1 MSTQLVDIKNEIIRA
16 YGLVNAWRF
25 GDRGVLRE
33 HGSFTLFPC
42 SLPYTTLPFGY
53 S

>member
-16 YGLVNAWRF
+16 SGLVNAWRF
-25 GDRGVLRE
+25 GDSGALRE
-33 HGSFTLFPC
+33 HGSFTLLPH
-42 SLPYTTLPFGY
+42 SLLYAFLPFGY

>member
-1 MSTQLVDIKNEIIRA
+1 MSTQLVDIKSEIIRA
-16 YGLVNAWRF
+16 YGLVNAWTF
-25 GDRGVLRE
+25 GDSSVLRE

-42 SLPYTTLPFGY
+42 FLPYTSLPFGY

>member
-16 YGLVNAWRF
+16 YGLENAWRF
-25 GDRGVLRE
+25 GDSSVLRE

-42 SLPYTTLPFGY
+42 SLPYTSLPFGY

>member
-33 HGSFTLFPC
+33 HGRPTPLPTYPALVI
-42 SLPYTTLPFGY
+42 SL
-53 S
+53 SSC